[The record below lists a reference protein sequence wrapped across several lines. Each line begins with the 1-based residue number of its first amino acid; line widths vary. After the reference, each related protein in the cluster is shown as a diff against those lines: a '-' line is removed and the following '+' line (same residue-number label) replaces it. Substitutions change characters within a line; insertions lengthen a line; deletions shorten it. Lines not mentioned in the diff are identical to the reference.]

1 MYGIFT
7 RNAHHLPLSLHG
19 IGWRGVEESGVG
31 MLTFPRPCSLD
42 HAQDLDA
49 TLTWSR
55 VQVGMLTFPRQHSL
69 DLAQDVDATLT
80 WGVVGSVGMLTLIRP
95 RSLDL
100 A

>member
-1 MYGIFT
+1 
-7 RNAHHLPLSLHG
+7 
-19 IGWRGVEESGVG
+19 
-31 MLTFPRPCSLD
+31 
-42 HAQDLDA
+42 
-49 TLTWSR
+49 
-55 VQVGMLTFPRQHSL
+55 MLTFPRQRSL